1 MTNPAERTIT
11 EPSRQLKV
19 CRETEV
25 LVVGGGPA
33 GVAAALA
40 AARNGADT
48 TLVER
53 YNHLGGMATGGLVIL
68 IPNMSAGTQE
78 QEIAGICDEMVRRL
92 DAKGGARH
100 PERRHLGSDDPQL
113 VDKLKHYHDFV
124 VDGRVRMSVI
134 VDPELLKCVLNEMVE
149 EAGVKL
155 YLHSWAGAA
164 LTEDGAVQGIAFES
178 KSGRQAILSTV
189 TVDAT
194 GDGDVFASAGAEFD
208 GVVDP
213 NLRSASVAVVWRMGD
228 VDFPKYSAFRYS
240 DPEAFKAV
248 IEEMREAA
256 GFALF
261 PLPAHRDDQVWV
273 NNWVLGRL
281 CTDVDDIT
289 WTEVAVRKAMLRVH
303 QILRQKMPGFE
314 KSFILDTAS
323 QLGTRGSRRLLGEH
337 VVTEQDVRSGMV
349 FPDTIAMIPP
359 FFVKTPPKAIPY
371 RSLVPVKV
379 ESLLVAGRCFS
390 SDPFANDLLN
400 LIPFCVAMGEA
411 AGTAAAIAVK
421 DGAQPRAVD
430 PRKLQARLVE
440 QGVWLPREPRA
451 GD

>member
-1 MTNPAERTIT
+1 MVSSVEKTIL
-11 EPSRQLKV
+11 EPSRRLKV

-68 IPNMSAGTQE
+68 IPNMSAGTEE
-78 QEIAGICDEMVRRL
+78 QEIAGICDEMMRRV

-100 PERRHLGSDDPQL
+100 PQRRHLGSADPRL
-113 VDKLKHYHDFV
+113 IEELKHYHDFV

-134 VDPELLKCVLNEMVE
+134 VDPEMLKCVLNEMIE

-155 YLHSWAGAA
+155 YLHSWASTAMV
-164 LTEDGAVQGIAFES
+164 DGDHVRGIAFES
-178 KSGRQAILSTV
+178 KSGRQAILSKT
-189 TVDAT
+189 TIDTT

-228 VDFPKYSAFRYS
+228 VDFPAYSNFRHS
-240 DPEAFKAV
+240 EPEAFKALMG
-248 IEEMREAA
+248 ELREAI
-256 GFALF
+256 GFDAF
-261 PLPAHRDDQVWV
+261 PLPTHRDDQVWV
-273 NNWVLGRL
+273 NNWVLGRDCL
-281 CTDVDDIT
+281 DVDDIT
-289 WTEVAVRKAMLRVH
+289 WTEVAVRKAMLKAH
-303 QILRQKMPGFE
+303 DILKRKMPGFQ

-323 QLGTRGSRRLLGEH
+323 QLGTRGSRRLIGEH
-337 VVTEQDVRSGMV
+337 VVTEDDVRSGVV
-349 FPDTIAMIPP
+349 FSDTIAVIPP
-359 FFVKTPPKAIPY
+359 FHIKTPPKAIPY

-379 ESLLVAGRCFS
+379 DDLLVAGRCFS

-411 AGTAAAIAVK
+411 AGTAAAVAVA
-421 DGAQPRAVD
+421 DGVQPRKVD
-430 PRKLQARLVE
+430 VGKVQRKLVD
-440 QGVWLPREPRA
+440 QGVWLPKELR
-451 GD
+451 G